1 MNKDI
6 LQVAH
11 LMKTYSYR
19 GVTTEATRNV
29 SFVVPQGEFC
39 VIMGASGGGKTTLL
53 NLISGVD
60 RADAGDIVISDEF
73 VTDFSME
80 EFALFR
86 RDHIGIVFQDFN
98 LIDSLNVTE
107 NIILPMHLDEMEPGE
122 AVSKANDIM
131 EQFGIL
137 KLRDKWVYELSGGE
151 QQRVAICRALINDPQ
166 IILADE
172 PTGNLDSRS
181 SSSVMECFEELN
193 KRGITILMVTHDPA
207 SASYGDRILYFQ
219 DGTITYEIIR
229 KDTRE
234 NFYQE
239 ILYEL
244 SKREAVR

>member
-73 VTDFSME
+73 VTDLSME

-137 KLRDKWVYELSGGE
+137 ELRDKWVYELSGGE

-181 SSSVMECFEELN
+181 LSSVMECFEELN

-219 DGTITYEIIR
+219 DGTIIYEIIR

-234 NFYQE
+234 NFYHE